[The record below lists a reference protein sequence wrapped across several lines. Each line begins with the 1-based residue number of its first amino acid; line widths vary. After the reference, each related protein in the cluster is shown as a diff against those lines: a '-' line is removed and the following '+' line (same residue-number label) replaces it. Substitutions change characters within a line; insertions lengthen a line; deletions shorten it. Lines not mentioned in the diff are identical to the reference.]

1 MGNAK
6 EYLENIRMYDMRIE
20 SKLLEV
26 QSLRAMVTKVTPT
39 VKTDVV
45 MSSSPQDRLGDAVA
59 KIIDLEEEIDQ
70 EVDAYINLKREVT
83 ALLERL
89 ENPFHYKVLH
99 QRYFLYHTFERIATD
114 MHYSFRG
121 VCYLHGR
128 ALQAFD
134 ELLQKEEG

>member
-1 MGNAK
+1 MGAK
-6 EYLENIRMYDMRIE
+6 EYLQKIRMYDTRIE

-26 QSLRAMVTKVTPT
+26 QALRAMITKITPT
-39 VKTDVV
+39 MKTDVV
-45 MSSSPQDRLGDAVA
+45 TASSPQDKLGDAVA
-59 KIIDLEEEIDQ
+59 KIVDLETEIDN
-70 EVDAYINLKREVT
+70 EIDAYVDLKREVT

>member
-1 MGNAK
+1 MMSAK
-6 EYLENIRMYDMRIE
+6 EYLQKIRMYDTRIE

-26 QSLRAMVTKVTPT
+26 QALRAMVTKITPT
-39 VKTDVV
+39 MKADVV
-45 MSSSPQDRLGDAVA
+45 TASSPQDKLGDAVA
-59 KIIDLEEEIDQ
+59 KIMDLETEIDK
-70 EVDAYINLKREVT
+70 EIDAYVDLKREVT

>member
-6 EYLENIRMYDMRIE
+6 EYLKKIRMYDTRIE

-26 QSLRAMVTKVTPT
+26 QALRAMVTKITPT
-39 VKTDVV
+39 LKADVV
-45 MSSSPQDRLGDAVA
+45 TASSPQDKLGDALA
-59 KIIDLEEEIDQ
+59 KIIDLETEIDK
-70 EVDAYINLKREVT
+70 EIDAYVDLKREVT

>member
-1 MGNAK
+1 MNAK
-6 EYLENIRMYDMRIE
+6 EYLQKIRMYDTRIE

-26 QSLRAMVTKVTPT
+26 QALRAMITKITPT
-39 VKTDVV
+39 MKADVV
-45 MSSSPQDRLGDAVA
+45 TASSPQDKLGDAVA
-59 KIIDLEEEIDQ
+59 KIVDLETETDKEIDAY
-70 EVDAYINLKREVT
+70 VDLKREVS
-83 ALLERL
+83 ALLEKL

-99 QRYFLYHTFERIATD
+99 QRYFLYHTFEQIATD

>member
-1 MGNAK
+1 MMSAK
-6 EYLENIRMYDMRIE
+6 EYLKKIRMYDTRIE

-26 QSLRAMVTKVTPT
+26 QALRAMVTKITPT
-39 VKTDVV
+39 LKADVV
-45 MSSSPQDRLGDAVA
+45 TASSPQDKLGDAVA
-59 KIIDLEEEIDQ
+59 KIIDLETEIDK
-70 EVDAYINLKREVT
+70 EIDAYVDLKREVT